1 MWSLR
6 FNWMPKCEWYM
17 AMFVVRNMH
26 RKGIKCHHEIGLCLQ
41 HILDISLG
49 SIVNTIERV
58 HVIIEKERGSPC
70 CCCCYYCLLLL
81 FPNLRYKLNVFTS
94 MKTTKVQSQW
104 ANTHQELHRDLVMST
119 IGWLEIHITI
129 SLLLVTPPSNE
140 VFNTPNQTKPFQKY
154 IKLSNIAKCLLQASS
169 LWTRVNPTTC
179 LPCVKVPWDL
189 ES

>member
-6 FNWMPKCEWYM
+6 FNWMPKREWYM
-17 AMFVVRNMH
+17 ATFVVRNMH

-70 CCCCYYCLLLL
+70 CCCCCYYCYYCLLFL
-81 FPNLRYKLNVFTS
+81 FPNFRYTLNVFNS

-119 IGWLEIHITI
+119 IRWLEIHITI
-129 SLLLVTPPSNE
+129 SLLLVTPPSSEALTHQIEPNP
-140 VFNTPNQTKPFQKY
+140 FKNTLN
-154 IKLSNIAKCLLQASS
+154 
-169 LWTRVNPTTC
+169 
-179 LPCVKVPWDL
+179 
-189 ES
+189 

>member
-41 HILDISLG
+41 HILDIYLG

-58 HVIIEKERGSPC
+58 HVIIEKERGSTC

-94 MKTTKVQSQW
+94 MKTSYNQ
-104 ANTHQELHRDLVMST
+104 ST
-119 IGWLEIHITI
+119 ITMSKYPPRAPQGLGHVQNRVTGISHHHLIT
-129 SLLLVTPPSNE
+129 PSN
-140 VFNTPNQTKPFQKY
+140 
-154 IKLSNIAKCLLQASS
+154 SS
-169 LWTRVNPTTC
+169 
-179 LPCVKVPWDL
+179 
-189 ES
+189 EQ